1 MQTTLEE
8 RPVAPGAAAPAAST
22 AVKDGKRRWSDEE
35 HAVRVQLAALYREFA
50 RQGWTKMIF
59 NHISA
64 RVPGRHDHFLINP
77 YGLFYEEVT
86 ASNLVK
92 VDLDGKIVGESEW
105 PINEAGFII
114 HGAVHASRP
123 DAQCV
128 IHHHGPAAVAVS
140 ALECG
145 LLPLS
150 LEAAQFYQRVAYY
163 DFAGLSDD
171 RAECALITKA
181 LGKEKVLFMRNHG
194 VLITGLTIGEALH
207 LAVNLEQACRVQMQ
221 VLASGQPYKLIPH
234 EVALHTV
241 NQVLDK
247 PERNEPVIVAVM
259 RRLDKLQPEYRT

>member
-8 RPVAPGAAAPAAST
+8 RPATPGAATPGL
-22 AVKDGKRRWSDEE
+22 KDGKRRWSDEE

-64 RVPGRHDHFLINP
+64 RVPGRHGHFLINP

-92 VDLDGKIVGESEW
+92 VDLDGRIVGDSEW

-114 HGAVHASRP
+114 HGAVHAARP
-123 DAQCV
+123 DVQCV
-128 IHHHGPAAVAVS
+128 IHHHAPAAVAVS

-181 LGKEKVLFMRNHG
+181 LGNEKVLFMRNHG

-207 LAVNLEQACRVQMQ
+207 LAVNLEQACKVQLNVMSTG
-221 VLASGQPYKLIPH
+221 APYKLIPH

-259 RRLDKLQPEYRT
+259 RRLDKLQPDYRL

>member
-1 MQTTLEE
+1 MEAMLTTRTPPQPE
-8 RPVAPGAAAPAAST
+8 APAAS
-22 AVKDGKRRWSDEE
+22 AAALDERTI
-35 HAVRVQLAALYREFA
+35 RVQLAALYREFA

-92 VDLDGKIVGESEW
+92 IDLAGKIVGHSDW
-105 PINEAGFII
+105 PVNEAGFII

-123 DAQCV
+123 DVQCV

-150 LEAAQFYQRVAYY
+150 LEAAQFYDRTAYY
-163 DFAGLSDD
+163 DFQGISDD
-171 RAECALITKA
+171 RAECDQITAA
-181 LGKEKVLFMRNHG
+181 LGAHKVLF
-194 VLITGLTIGEALH
+194 
-207 LAVNLEQACRVQMQ
+207 
-221 VLASGQPYKLIPH
+221 
-234 EVALHTV
+234 
-241 NQVLDK
+241 
-247 PERNEPVIVAVM
+247 
-259 RRLDKLQPEYRT
+259 

>member
-1 MQTTLEE
+1 MNSMTEV
-8 RPVAPGAAAPAAST
+8 RAAMPVAGDDKHPWPA
-22 AVKDGKRRWSDEE
+22 DE

-92 VDLDGKIVGESEW
+92 IDLEGKIVGHSDW

-114 HGAVHASRP
+114 HGAVHAARP
-123 DAQCV
+123 DVQCV

-140 ALECG
+140 SLECG

-163 DFAGLSDD
+163 DFAGISDD
-171 RAECALITKA
+171 RAECALITAA
-181 LGKEKVLFMRNHG
+181 LGNAKVLFMRNHG

-207 LAVNLEQACRVQMQ
+207 LAVNLEQACRVQLNILSAG
-221 VLASGQPYKLIPH
+221 VPYKLIPH

-241 NQVLDK
+241 RQVTDK

-259 RRLDKLQPEYRT
+259 RRLDKLQPEYRL

>member
-1 MQTTLEE
+1 MEATLTS
-8 RPVAPGAAAPAAST
+8 RTAPQSAAPAPST
-22 AVKDGKRRWSDEE
+22 VASDERTI
-35 HAVRVQLAALYREFA
+35 RVQLAALYREFA

-92 VDLDGKIVGESEW
+92 IDLAGKIVGHSDW
-105 PINEAGFII
+105 PVNEAGFII

-123 DAQCV
+123 DVQCV

-150 LEAAQFYQRVAYY
+150 LEAAQFYDRTAYY
-163 DFAGLSDD
+163 DFQGISDD
-171 RAECALITKA
+171 RAECDQITAA
-181 LGKEKVLFMRNHG
+181 LGANKVLFMRNHG

-207 LAVNLEQACRVQMQ
+207 LAVNLEQACRVQMS
-221 VLASGQPYKLIPH
+221 VLAANTPYKLIPH
-234 EVALHTV
+234 EVALHTMH
-241 NQVLDK
+241 QVLDK
-247 PERNEPVIVAVM
+247 PERNEPVLTAVM
-259 RRLDKLQPEYRT
+259 RRLDRLQPDYRL

>member
-1 MQTTLEE
+1 MQTTLES
-8 RPVAPGAAAPAAST
+8 RPAAAAPSDT
-22 AVKDGKRRWSDEE
+22 KRRWSDEE
-35 HAVRVQLAALYREFA
+35 HAVRIQLAAMYREFA

-92 VDLDGKIVGESEW
+92 IDLAGKIVGQSDW
-105 PINEAGFII
+105 PVNEAGFII

-123 DAQCV
+123 DVQCV

-150 LEAAQFYQRVAYY
+150 LEAAQFYDRTAYY
-163 DFAGLSDD
+163 DFQGISDD
-171 RAECALITKA
+171 RAECEQITAA
-181 LGKEKVLFMRNHG
+181 LGSHKVLFMRNHG

-207 LAVNLEQACRVQMQ
+207 LAVNLEQACRVQMS
-221 VLASGQPYKLIPH
+221 VLAANTPYKLIPH
-234 EVALHTV
+234 DVALHTMR
-241 NQVLDK
+241 QVLDK
-247 PERNEPVIVAVM
+247 PERNEPVLTAVM
-259 RRLDKLQPEYRT
+259 RRLDRLQPDYRL

>member
-1 MQTTLEE
+1 MEATLTSRTPPHPE
-8 RPVAPGAAAPAAST
+8 APASSAAAL
-22 AVKDGKRRWSDEE
+22 DERTI
-35 HAVRVQLAALYREFA
+35 RVQLAALYREFA

-92 VDLDGKIVGESEW
+92 IDLAGKIVGHSEW
-105 PINEAGFII
+105 PVNEAGFII

-123 DAQCV
+123 DVQCV

-150 LEAAQFYQRVAYY
+150 LEAAQFYDRTAYY
-163 DFAGLSDD
+163 DFQGISDD
-171 RAECALITKA
+171 RAECDQITAA
-181 LGKEKVLFMRNHG
+181 LGANKVLFMRNHG

-207 LAVNLEQACRVQMQ
+207 LAVNLEQACRVQMS
-221 VLASGQPYKLIPH
+221 VLAANTPYKLIPH
-234 EVALHTV
+234 DVALHTMH
-241 NQVLDK
+241 QVLDK
-247 PERNEPVIVAVM
+247 PERNEPVLTAVM
-259 RRLDKLQPEYRT
+259 RRLDRLQPDYRL

>member
-1 MQTTLEE
+1 MDATLATRATPQAGSSAQGAPLLDEQTI
-8 RPVAPGAAAPAAST
+8 
-22 AVKDGKRRWSDEE
+22 
-35 HAVRVQLAALYREFA
+35 RVQLAALYREFA

-92 VDLDGKIVGESEW
+92 IDLAGKIVGRSDW
-105 PINEAGFII
+105 PVNEAGFII
-114 HGAVHASRP
+114 HGAVHAARP

-150 LEAAQFYQRVAYY
+150 LEAAQFYDRTAYY
-163 DFAGLSDD
+163 DFQGISDD
-171 RAECALITKA
+171 RAECDKIAAA
-181 LGKEKVLFMRNHG
+181 LGPSKVLFMRNHG

-207 LAVNLEQACRVQMQ
+207 LAVNLEQACRVQMS
-221 VLASGQPYKLIPH
+221 VLAVHTPYKLIPH
-234 EVALHTV
+234 EVALHTMH
-241 NQVLDK
+241 QVLDR
-247 PERNEPVIVAVM
+247 PERNEPVLTAVM
-259 RRLDKLQPEYRT
+259 RRLDRLQPEYRL